1 MFILLDNSCYSEWS
15 TIDSMEMMFLIFFA
29 TLSFSFG
36 LSYWATLDKLKKSNL
51 LLAELFIKNR
61 ALEELNSQANSGIN
75 MSDDTL
81 HKENFIKFLSDSR
94 DWAFEYI
101 ESVQKGLTKFVSD
114 VDADVLH
121 FDEYGEALSMSRPD
135 YKSMKN
141 ISKAYKELKEL
152 LPEEKRNLQ

>member
-1 MFILLDNSCYSEWS
+1 MFVLLDNSRYSEWS
-15 TIDSMEMMFLIFFA
+15 TIGIMEMIFLVFFA

-36 LSYWATLDKLKKSNL
+36 LSYWATLSKLKKSNL

-101 ESVQKGLTKFVSD
+101 EKSQQTIKEVSNELKLKGLDNYSD
-114 VDADVLH
+114 KLLA
-121 FDEYGEALSMSRPD
+121 
-135 YKSMKN
+135 
-141 ISKAYKELKEL
+141 L
-152 LPEEKRNLQ
+152 LPEIGQEKR

>member
-1 MFILLDNSCYSEWS
+1 VFILLDNSRYSEWS
-15 TIDSMEMMFLIFFA
+15 TIGIMEMMFLVFFA

-36 LSYWATLDKLKKSNL
+36 LSYWATFSKLKKSNL

-101 ESVQKGLTKFVSD
+101 EKSQQTIKEVSDELKVKGLDNYSEKLL
-114 VDADVLH
+114 A
-121 FDEYGEALSMSRPD
+121 
-135 YKSMKN
+135 
-141 ISKAYKELKEL
+141 L
-152 LPEEKRNLQ
+152 LPEKNNE

>member
-1 MFILLDNSCYSEWS
+1 
-15 TIDSMEMMFLIFFA
+15 MEMIFLVFFA

-36 LSYWATLDKLKKSNL
+36 LSYWATFSKLKKSNL

-101 ESVQKGLTKFVSD
+101 EKSQKTIKEVSDELKLKGLDKYSD
-114 VDADVLH
+114 KLLV
-121 FDEYGEALSMSRPD
+121 
-135 YKSMKN
+135 
-141 ISKAYKELKEL
+141 L
-152 LPEEKRNLQ
+152 LPPEVGETQYEK

>member
-1 MFILLDNSCYSEWS
+1 MFILLDNSRYSEWS
-15 TIDSMEMMFLIFFA
+15 TIGIMEMMFLVFFA

-36 LSYWATLDKLKKSNL
+36 LSYWATFSKLKKSNL

-101 ESVQKGLTKFVSD
+101 EKSQQTIKEVSDELRIKGLDNYSEKLL
-114 VDADVLH
+114 A
-121 FDEYGEALSMSRPD
+121 
-135 YKSMKN
+135 
-141 ISKAYKELKEL
+141 L
-152 LPEEKRNLQ
+152 LPEMGQEKR

>member
-1 MFILLDNSCYSEWS
+1 MFILLDNSRYSEWS
-15 TIDSMEMMFLIFFA
+15 TIDSMEMIFLVFFA

-36 LSYWATLDKLKKSNL
+36 LSYWATLSKLKKSNL

-101 ESVQKGLTKFVSD
+101 EKSQQTIKEVSDELKVKGLNNYSD
-114 VDADVLH
+114 KLLA
-121 FDEYGEALSMSRPD
+121 
-135 YKSMKN
+135 
-141 ISKAYKELKEL
+141 L
-152 LPEEKRNLQ
+152 LPEMDQGKK